1 LVEAGDVLVST
12 VGPFNRWGEPA
23 ANAALDAGAHYLDS
37 TGEPGFIRRIFEEY
51 GPRAESAGIGM
62 LTAFGYDYVP
72 GNLAGAL
79 ALREAGAAA
88 ARVDI
93 GYFVSGKPEG
103 PAEGPF
109 LARLAGGMGGM
120 SGGTFAST
128 LGAMADSSFAFRGGR
143 IVSERTGKRVGTLEV
158 RGKRRQ
164 GISVGASEHFALP
177 RLAPHL
183 REVNAYLGWFGSLSR
198 VMQATSA
205 FNAGLAALPGG
216 RRAMQAMAGRASGS
230 TGGPSEEARA
240 QTRSQIVATA
250 YGDSGQVLSTVGL
263 AGVNGYTFTFE
274 ILAWGAIAASEGH
287 LQGAGALGPAD
298 GFGVDRLREGVE
310 SAGLAVQ

>member
-1 LVEAGDVLVST
+1 
-12 VGPFNRWGEPA
+12 
-23 ANAALDAGAHYLDS
+23 
-37 TGEPGFIRRIFEEY
+37 
-51 GPRAESAGIGM
+51 
-62 LTAFGYDYVP
+62 
-72 GNLAGAL
+72 
-79 ALREAGAAA
+79 
-88 ARVDI
+88 
-93 GYFVSGKPEG
+93 
-103 PAEGPF
+103 
-109 LARLAGGMGGM
+109 
-120 SGGTFAST
+120 
-128 LGAMADSSFAFRGGR
+128 
-143 IVSERTGKRVGTLEV
+143 
-158 RGKRRQ
+158 
-164 GISVGASEHFALP
+164 
-177 RLAPHL
+177 
-183 REVNAYLGWFGSLSR
+183 
-198 VMQATSA
+198 MQATSA
-205 FNAGLAALPGG
+205 FNAGLATLPGG